1 MGLMKVIVLENAF
14 EISKQAADIIIRQI
28 NNKHGSVLGFAT
40 GASPVETYKRIV
52 ESYERGEVSL
62 KHITTFNLDEYADI
76 DRENVNSYYYFM
88 KDNLFGKT
96 DVNFDKVN
104 FLSGVKHEEA
114 EAECERYY
122 NKIKEAGGID
132 IQLLGIG
139 VNGHIGFNEPGD
151 EFMDRPFLV
160 ELTQSTIDANSKYF
174 EAVGAKMPHYA
185 LTMGIGDIMRAKK
198 IVLIA
203 TGASKAKAIK
213 ALVEGEVT
221 PECPASI
228 LQLHS
233 DVTIFLD
240 KESAALL
247 GNS

>member
-1 MGLMKVIVLENAF
+1 MGLMKIIVLENAF

-96 DVNFDKVN
+96 DVNIDKVN

>member
-1 MGLMKVIVLENAF
+1 MKVIVLENAF
-14 EISKQAADIIIRQI
+14 EISKQAAEIIIRQV
-28 NNKHGSVLGFAT
+28 NSNHGSVLGFAT
-40 GASPVETYKRIV
+40 GASPVETYKRII
-52 ESYERGEVSL
+52 ESYEKGEVSL

-96 DVNFDKVN
+96 DVDFDKVN
-104 FLSGVKHEEA
+104 FLSGVKYEDA

-139 VNGHIGFNEPGD
+139 TNGHIGFNEPGD

-160 ELTQSTIDANSKYF
+160 KLTQSTIDSNKKYF
-174 EAVGAKMPHYA
+174 EAVGAEMPGYA
-185 LTMGIGDIMRAKK
+185 LTMGIGDIMRARK

-203 TGASKAKAIK
+203 TGASKAKAVK

-247 GNS
+247 GDR

>member
-1 MGLMKVIVLENAF
+1 MKVIVLDNAV
-14 EISKQAADIIIRQI
+14 EISEQAAQIIIKQV
-28 NNKHGSVLGFAT
+28 NKNRGSVLGFAT
-40 GASPVETYKRIV
+40 GASPVETYKRII
-52 ESYERGEVSL
+52 ESYEKGEVSL

-76 DRENVNSYYYFM
+76 DRDNVNSYYYFM

-96 DVNFDKVN
+96 DVDFDKVN
-104 FLSGVKHEEA
+104 FLSGVKHEQA

-122 NKIKEAGGID
+122 EKIKAAGGID

-139 VNGHIGFNEPGD
+139 TNGHIGFNEPGD
-151 EFMDRPFLV
+151 EFKDKPFLV
-160 ELTQSTIDANSKYF
+160 KLTQSTIDSNKKYF
-174 EAVGAKMPHYA
+174 EAVGAEMPGYA
-185 LTMGIGDIMRAKK
+185 LTMGIGDIMRARK

-203 TGASKAKAIK
+203 TGASKAKAVK

-221 PECPASI
+221 PQCPASI

-247 GNS
+247 GE